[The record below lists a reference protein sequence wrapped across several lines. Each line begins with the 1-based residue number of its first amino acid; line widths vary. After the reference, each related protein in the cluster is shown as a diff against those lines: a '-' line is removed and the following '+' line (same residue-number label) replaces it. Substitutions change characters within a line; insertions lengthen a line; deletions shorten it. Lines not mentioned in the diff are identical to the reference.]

1 MNHIYRLVWNKKR
14 RMLMAVAEIG
24 CANGK
29 DAAGTTRGQDGVPD
43 GGGAY
48 SGARTLLATALL
60 ALFPL
65 VSFAQQGMSDYI
77 PAGTSLSVSDGDGS
91 NALLAGTNLTNDGTL
106 DITGTDAGS
115 HLVSLSGSG
124 TVLMDARTLTLTA
137 ADGFYLGT
145 LQGSGSL
152 VVAGGYETLG
162 GVNVHGGVTQ
172 VDQYAGL
179 SLSGSGSI
187 ALSSG
192 LLNNGMFD
200 IAATNNGAK
209 VNSLSGSGTVWLGGQ
224 TLTLTNAGDTFAGMI
239 AGFGGVNV
247 AGGTQVLSGT
257 NIYFGATSI
266 DQGGA
271 LALSGSGSIALSS
284 GVANNG
290 VFDIAAT
297 DNGAQVTS
305 LSGSGTVW
313 LGGQT
318 LTLTNAGDT
327 FAGMIAG
334 FGGVNVA
341 GGTQVLSG
349 TNIYF
354 GATSIDQ
361 GGALALSG
369 SGSIALS
376 SGVANNGVLDI
387 VATDNGAE
395 VRSLSGSGAV
405 LLGGQTLTLTDAGD
419 TFAGSIY
426 GSGGLTIAGGMQV
439 LSGTNTYN
447 GATSIDQGGALAL
460 SGSGSIALSS
470 GIANN
475 GVFDIAATNNG
486 AEVRS
491 LSGSG
496 AVLLGGQTLTLTN
509 AGDTFAGSILGSGGL
524 TIAGGIE
531 TLSGTNTYS
540 GATSIDQGGAL
551 ALSGSG
557 SIALSSGV
565 ANNGVLDI
573 AATNNGAEV
582 RSLSGSGAVLLGG
595 QTLALTDAGDTFAGS
610 IHGSGGLT
618 IAGGIETLSGTN
630 TYNGATSIDQGGAL
644 ALSGSGSIALS
655 SGIANNGVF
664 DIAATNNGA
673 EVRTLSG
680 SGAVLLG
687 GQTLTLTD
695 AQDVFAGSIHGS
707 GGMTIAGGMQVLSG
721 TNTYN
726 GATSVDQGG
735 ALALSGSGSIALSS
749 GVANNGVFD
758 IAATDNGAEVR
769 TLSGSGA
776 VLLGGQTLTL
786 TNAGDTFAGS
796 ILGSGGLTIA
806 GGIETLSG
814 TNTYS
819 GATSI
824 DQGGGLALSGSG
836 GIALSSGVANN
847 GVLDIAATNNGAEV
861 RTLSGSGAVLLGGQ
875 TLTLTDAGDTFA
887 GSIHG
892 SGGLTIAGGIETL
905 SGTNT
910 YSGATSIDQGGG
922 LALSGSGSIAL
933 SSGVA
938 NNGVLDI
945 AATNNGA
952 EVRTLSGSGAVLLGG
967 QTLTLTDAQDVFA
980 GGIHGSGGLTIAG
993 GIETLSGTN
1002 TYSGATSIDQVSALA
1017 LSGSGSIALSSGVAN
1032 NGVFDIAATNNGAE
1046 VRTLSGSGA
1055 VLLGGQTLT
1064 LTNAGDTFAG
1074 SILGSGG
1081 LTIAGGIETLS
1092 GTNTYTGATSIDQD
1106 GALALSGSGSIALS
1120 SGVANNGVLDI
1131 TATDNGAE
1139 VRTLSGS
1146 GAVLLGGQ
1154 TLTLTNAGD
1163 TFAGSILGSGGLTIA
1178 GGIET
1183 LSGTNTYSGATSI
1196 DQGGGLALSG
1206 SGSIALSSGVANN
1219 GVLDIAATDNG
1230 AEVRSLSGSGAVLLG
1245 GQTLTLTNAGD
1256 TFAGSILGS
1265 GGLTIAGGI
1274 ETLSGTNTYSGA
1286 TSIDQG
1292 GALAL
1297 SGSGSIA
1304 LSSGVANNGVL
1315 DIAATDNGAEVR
1327 TLSGSGAV
1335 LLGGQTLTL
1344 TDAGDTFA
1352 GSIHGSG
1359 GLTIAGGIETVS
1371 GTNTYTGATSIDQGG
1386 LVLSGSGSIALSS
1399 GVANNGV
1406 LDITA
1411 TDNGAEVRT
1420 LSGSGAVL
1428 LGGQTLTLTNAG
1440 DTFAGS
1446 ILGSGGLTIAGGI
1459 ETLSGTNTYNGATSI
1474 DQGGAL
1480 ALSGS
1485 GSIALSSGVA
1495 NNGVLDI
1502 AATDNG
1508 AEVRTLSG
1516 SGAVLLGGQTLTL
1529 TDAGDTFAGSIHGS
1543 GGLTI
1548 AGGIET
1554 LSGTNTYTGAT
1565 SINQG
1570 GALALSG
1577 SGGIALSSG
1586 VANNGLLDIAA
1597 TDNGAQVRTLSGSG
1611 AVLLGG
1617 QTLTLTDA
1625 QDVFAGGIHGSGGL
1639 TIAGGIETLAGTN
1652 TYNGATSI
1660 DQGGA
1665 LALSGSGS
1673 IALSSGVA
1681 NNGVLDI
1688 AATNNG
1694 AEVRTLSGSGVV
1706 LLGGQTMTLT
1716 DAQDVFAGGIHGSG
1730 GLTIAGGTQ
1739 VLSGTNTYSGAT
1751 SIDQGGALA
1760 LSGSGSIALSSGVAN
1775 NGVLDIAAT
1784 NNGAEVHSLSGSGAV
1799 LLGGQTLTL
1808 TDAGDA
1814 FAGSIHGSGGLTIAG
1829 GIETLSGTNTYT
1841 GATSINQG
1849 GALAL
1854 SGSGGIALSSGVAN
1868 NGLLDIAATDNGAQV
1883 RTLSGSGA
1891 VLLGGQTLTLTD
1903 AQDVSAGGIH
1913 GSGGLTIAG
1922 GIETLS
1928 GTNTYTGATSIDQG
1942 GLALS
1947 GSGSIALSSG
1957 VANNGVFDIAAT
1969 NNGAE
1974 VRSLSGSGVVLLG
1987 GQTLTLTDAA
1997 DTFAGSILGSG
2008 GLTIAG
2014 GTETL
2019 AGTNTYNGATSIDQ
2033 GGALALSGSGSIA
2046 LSSGVANNGVLDIA
2060 ATDNGAE
2067 VRSLS
2072 GSGAVLLGGQTLTLT
2087 DAQDVFAGSIHG
2099 SGGLTI
2105 AAGTETLT
2113 GVNTHSGT
2121 TAVSHGATLA
2131 LAGNGSI
2138 GNSRVQTDGTLDV
2151 SASTGGVAVQSLG
2164 GSGAVL
2170 LGGQTLTLTN
2180 AGDTFAGS
2188 IHGSGGLAIAAGT
2201 ETLTGVNTHTGAT
2214 AVSHGATLALAGNG
2228 SIGNSR
2234 VQTDGT
2240 LDVSAS
2246 TGGAAVKSLGGSGA
2260 VLLGGQTLTLTDA
2273 GDTFTG
2279 SIHGSGGL
2287 AIAAGTETLT
2297 GVNTHTGATAVSH
2310 GATLAL
2316 AGNGSI
2322 GNSRVRTD
2330 GTLDVSA
2337 STGGAAVQS
2346 LGGSGAVLLGGQT
2359 LTLTDAGDTFTGS
2372 IHGSGGLT
2380 IAGGTETLAGT
2391 NTNTGA
2397 TSIGHDGGLALSGSG
2412 SIALSSGVANDGV
2425 LDIAATGNGAQVRTL
2440 SGSGAVLLGGQTL
2453 TLTNAGDTFAGSI
2466 HGSGGLAIAAGTET
2480 LTGVNTHT
2488 GTTAVSHGATLALA
2502 GNGSIGNSRVQ
2513 TDGTLDV
2520 SASTGGAAVKSL
2532 GGSGAVLLGGH
2543 TLTLTDAAGAFN
2555 GRISGSGGIA
2565 IADGSQA
2572 LTTTQ
2577 AYTGATSIGAGAT
2590 LTLAGNGLI
2599 AASSRVVADGTL
2611 NVADAGATIQS
2622 LAGDGMVQLGSQ
2634 TLTLTAARD
2643 VFGGT
2648 IAGDGALNLTGG
2660 TATLAGNNTYRGATY
2675 IGGGATLALSGQGSI
2690 ASSSG
2695 VDVDGRFDIS
2705 GTDRGATV
2713 RTVSGAG
2720 TIYLGAQTLALSRAA
2735 GLFAGTIVGA
2745 GGLSVD
2751 GGRISL
2757 GGVNDYTGTTSIAGG
2772 AALALSGAG
2781 SIAGSAVRDD
2791 GVFDVSGAAH
2801 GVAIKGLSGSGSVLL
2816 GANDLTVTAA
2826 AGRFGGNIAGSG
2838 SLKVTGGTLTLDGAN
2853 DYTGKTVVSGGTLR
2867 TYADANLGK
2876 GSAALEL
2883 DNGTWQTSADLTH
2896 ERGLALTG
2904 RGTVDVD
2911 AGTVTTENGTV
2922 GGSGTLVKQGTG
2934 TLVLRGVLANGGLQ
2948 VEHGTV
2954 ALHAAN
2960 TYTGD
2965 TAVSRDGILRIDS
2978 DANLG
2983 AAGNRLVLDGG
2994 TLQTTGSMTSD
3005 RAFTITA
3012 RNGVLDAEGADS
3024 VVTLNGNI
3032 GGDGRLVKE
3041 GQGTLVLGGDNGG
3054 GQGSANAPGDGW
3066 TGGLTINDGL
3076 VKVTNAYGLGWGSVM
3091 TFNAGT
3097 IYATV
3102 DIATGQDIR
3111 MGRSTNINTEANTT
3125 TTLAGDLLSTGAGDG
3140 CFTKTGQGTLNV
3152 TGNANIDATC
3162 VLEGKLLA
3170 NGLFN
3175 SRVTVAH
3182 GATLGGSGTVKGD
3195 LLVQGTLSPGNSP
3208 GMLTAD
3214 SNITMAA
3221 GSTYKEDIGGTAQAT
3236 PTAPVGAPGYYSYLH
3251 VVGGKRFTIEPGATL
3266 APTLKNLYSP
3276 DEAGYGSAPL
3286 KPELGQSFRI
3296 VTADGGIAGRFDTL
3310 VQPDGMDGTRMAA
3323 FYNVGGNNSIELK
3336 VLPASYADWS
3346 RGGNANSRAV
3356 AGALD
3361 RIVDLDQSGRAGER
3375 QDLLL
3380 YRVGSATAD
3389 RLGGLLRG
3397 LSGEVHG
3404 SLAAAAP
3411 QAGWNLQRSVL
3422 KHTADDG
3429 DRALWLDLAGTRG
3442 KWSGDAD
3449 ASGFK
3454 ADRLQV
3460 TAGLDVLR
3468 GADYRLG
3475 VGASYAHTDV
3485 SAGDDTGKLRQNKVF
3500 VYGETTVDGLTFD
3513 GIGSVGRDK
3522 ADSRRADP
3530 LATSSGLSAHA
3541 GGNAALLGVGV
3552 RAERELLGAKVEPF
3566 ARLTVQRVERD
3577 GLAETPAS
3585 AAALTVD
3592 GDTATGTRLQA
3603 GLAAASRNADPLRAS
3618 TYRVNLGAGVDAG
3631 GLLRPTRSAW
3641 LAGER
3646 VTIGAPGVG
3655 RAFVQGG
3662 VTGTLHVGKGAYL
3675 YYGVTGEGRGG
3686 YYQVGGNAG
3695 VRAVF

>member
-1 MNHIYRLVWNKKR
+1 MFDIAATNNG
-14 RMLMAVAEIG
+14 AEV
-24 CANGK
+24 
-29 DAAGTTRGQDGVPD
+29 R
-43 GGGAY
+43 
-48 SGARTLLATALL
+48 
-60 ALFPL
+60 
-65 VSFAQQGMSDYI
+65 
-77 PAGTSLSVSDGDGS
+77 
-91 NALLAGTNLTNDGTL
+91 
-106 DITGTDAGS
+106 
-115 HLVSLSGSG
+115 SLSGSG
-124 TVLMDARTLTLTA
+124 AVLLGGQTLTLTDA
-137 ADGFYLGT
+137 GDTFAGSIH
-145 LQGSGSL
+145 GSGGL
-152 VVAGGYETLG
+152 TIAGGTETLSG
-162 GVNVHGGVTQ
+162 TNTYSGATSI
-172 VDQYAGL
+172 DQRGAL
-179 SLSGSGSI
+179 ALSGSGSI

-192 LLNNGMFD
+192 VANNGVFD
-200 IAATNNGAK
+200 ITATNNGAE
-209 VNSLSGSGTVWLGGQ
+209 VRSLSGSGAVLVGGQ
-224 TLTLTNAGDTFAGMI
+224 TLTLTNAGDTFAGSIHGSGGLTI
-239 AGFGGVNV
+239 AGGIE
-247 AGGTQVLSGT
+247 TLTGT
-257 NIYFGATSI
+257 NTYTGATLI
-266 DQGGA
+266 DQGA

-297 DNGAQVTS
+297 N
-305 LSGSGTVW
+305 
-313 LGGQT
+313 
-318 LTLTNAGDT
+318 
-327 FAGMIAG
+327 
-334 FGGVNVA
+334 
-341 GGTQVLSG
+341 
-349 TNIYF
+349 
-354 GATSIDQ
+354 
-361 GGALALSG
+361 
-369 SGSIALS
+369 
-376 SGVANNGVLDI
+376 
-387 VATDNGAE
+387 NGAE

-426 GSGGLTIAGGMQV
+426 GSGGLTIAGGIET
-439 LSGTNTYN
+439 LTGTNTYN
-447 GATSIDQGGALAL
+447 
-460 SGSGSIALSS
+460 
-470 GIANN
+470 
-475 GVFDIAATNNG
+475 
-486 AEVRS
+486 
-491 LSGSG
+491 
-496 AVLLGGQTLTLTN
+496 
-509 AGDTFAGSILGSGGL
+509 
-524 TIAGGIE
+524 
-531 TLSGTNTYS
+531 

-595 QTLALTDAGDTFAGS
+595 QTL
-610 IHGSGGLT
+610 
-618 IAGGIETLSGTN
+618 
-630 TYNGATSIDQGGAL
+630 
-644 ALSGSGSIALS
+644 
-655 SGIANNGVF
+655 
-664 DIAATNNGA
+664 
-673 EVRTLSG
+673 
-680 SGAVLLG
+680 
-687 GQTLTLTD
+687 TLTD

-707 GGMTIAGGMQVLSG
+707 GGLTIAAG
-721 TNTYN
+721 TETLTGVNTHTGTTAVSH
-726 GATSVDQGG
+726 GATL
-735 ALALSGSGSIALSS
+735 ALAGNGSIGNSR
-749 GVANNGVFD
+749 
-758 IAATDNGAEVR
+758 VR
-769 TLSGSGA
+769 TDGTLDVSASTGDAAVQSLGGSGA

-786 TNAGDTFAGS
+786 TNAGDT
-796 ILGSGGLTIA
+796 
-806 GGIETLSG
+806 
-814 TNTYS
+814 
-819 GATSI
+819 
-824 DQGGGLALSGSG
+824 
-836 GIALSSGVANN
+836 
-847 GVLDIAATNNGAEV
+847 
-861 RTLSGSGAVLLGGQ
+861 
-875 TLTLTDAGDTFA
+875 
-887 GSIHG
+887 
-892 SGGLTIAGGIETL
+892 
-905 SGTNT
+905 
-910 YSGATSIDQGGG
+910 
-922 LALSGSGSIAL
+922 
-933 SSGVA
+933 
-938 NNGVLDI
+938 
-945 AATNNGA
+945 
-952 EVRTLSGSGAVLLGG
+952 
-967 QTLTLTDAQDVFA
+967 
-980 GGIHGSGGLTIAG
+980 
-993 GIETLSGTN
+993 
-1002 TYSGATSIDQVSALA
+1002 
-1017 LSGSGSIALSSGVAN
+1017 
-1032 NGVFDIAATNNGAE
+1032 
-1046 VRTLSGSGA
+1046 
-1055 VLLGGQTLT
+1055 
-1064 LTNAGDTFAG
+1064 
-1074 SILGSGG
+1074 
-1081 LTIAGGIETLS
+1081 
-1092 GTNTYTGATSIDQD
+1092 
-1106 GALALSGSGSIALS
+1106 
-1120 SGVANNGVLDI
+1120 
-1131 TATDNGAE
+1131 
-1139 VRTLSGS
+1139 
-1146 GAVLLGGQ
+1146 
-1154 TLTLTNAGD
+1154 
-1163 TFAGSILGSGGLTIA
+1163 
-1178 GGIET
+1178 
-1183 LSGTNTYSGATSI
+1183 
-1196 DQGGGLALSG
+1196 
-1206 SGSIALSSGVANN
+1206 
-1219 GVLDIAATDNG
+1219 
-1230 AEVRSLSGSGAVLLG
+1230 
-1245 GQTLTLTNAGD
+1245 
-1256 TFAGSILGS
+1256 
-1265 GGLTIAGGI
+1265 
-1274 ETLSGTNTYSGA
+1274 
-1286 TSIDQG
+1286 
-1292 GALAL
+1292 
-1297 SGSGSIA
+1297 
-1304 LSSGVANNGVL
+1304 
-1315 DIAATDNGAEVR
+1315 
-1327 TLSGSGAV
+1327 
-1335 LLGGQTLTL
+1335 
-1344 TDAGDTFA
+1344 
-1352 GSIHGSG
+1352 
-1359 GLTIAGGIETVS
+1359 
-1371 GTNTYTGATSIDQGG
+1371 
-1386 LVLSGSGSIALSS
+1386 
-1399 GVANNGV
+1399 
-1406 LDITA
+1406 
-1411 TDNGAEVRT
+1411 
-1420 LSGSGAVL
+1420 
-1428 LGGQTLTLTNAG
+1428 
-1440 DTFAGS
+1440 
-1446 ILGSGGLTIAGGI
+1446 
-1459 ETLSGTNTYNGATSI
+1459 
-1474 DQGGAL
+1474 
-1480 ALSGS
+1480 
-1485 GSIALSSGVA
+1485 
-1495 NNGVLDI
+1495 
-1502 AATDNG
+1502 
-1508 AEVRTLSG
+1508 
-1516 SGAVLLGGQTLTL
+1516 
-1529 TDAGDTFAGSIHGS
+1529 
-1543 GGLTI
+1543 
-1548 AGGIET
+1548 
-1554 LSGTNTYTGAT
+1554 
-1565 SINQG
+1565 
-1570 GALALSG
+1570 
-1577 SGGIALSSG
+1577 
-1586 VANNGLLDIAA
+1586 
-1597 TDNGAQVRTLSGSG
+1597 
-1611 AVLLGG
+1611 
-1617 QTLTLTDA
+1617 
-1625 QDVFAGGIHGSGGL
+1625 
-1639 TIAGGIETLAGTN
+1639 
-1652 TYNGATSI
+1652 
-1660 DQGGA
+1660 
-1665 LALSGSGS
+1665 
-1673 IALSSGVA
+1673 
-1681 NNGVLDI
+1681 
-1688 AATNNG
+1688 
-1694 AEVRTLSGSGVV
+1694 
-1706 LLGGQTMTLT
+1706 
-1716 DAQDVFAGGIHGSG
+1716 
-1730 GLTIAGGTQ
+1730 
-1739 VLSGTNTYSGAT
+1739 
-1751 SIDQGGALA
+1751 
-1760 LSGSGSIALSSGVAN
+1760 
-1775 NGVLDIAAT
+1775 
-1784 NNGAEVHSLSGSGAV
+1784 
-1799 LLGGQTLTL
+1799 
-1808 TDAGDA
+1808 
-1814 FAGSIHGSGGLTIAG
+1814 
-1829 GIETLSGTNTYT
+1829 
-1841 GATSINQG
+1841 
-1849 GALAL
+1849 
-1854 SGSGGIALSSGVAN
+1854 
-1868 NGLLDIAATDNGAQV
+1868 
-1883 RTLSGSGA
+1883 
-1891 VLLGGQTLTLTD
+1891 
-1903 AQDVSAGGIH
+1903 
-1913 GSGGLTIAG
+1913 
-1922 GIETLS
+1922 
-1928 GTNTYTGATSIDQG
+1928 
-1942 GLALS
+1942 
-1947 GSGSIALSSG
+1947 
-1957 VANNGVFDIAAT
+1957 
-1969 NNGAE
+1969 
-1974 VRSLSGSGVVLLG
+1974 
-1987 GQTLTLTDAA
+1987 
-1997 DTFAGSILGSG
+1997 
-2008 GLTIAG
+2008 
-2014 GTETL
+2014 
-2019 AGTNTYNGATSIDQ
+2019 
-2033 GGALALSGSGSIA
+2033 
-2046 LSSGVANNGVLDIA
+2046 
-2060 ATDNGAE
+2060 
-2067 VRSLS
+2067 
-2072 GSGAVLLGGQTLTLT
+2072 
-2087 DAQDVFAGSIHG
+2087 FAGSIHG

-2151 SASTGGVAVQSLG
+2151 SASTGGVAFQSLG

-2170 LGGQTLTLTN
+2170 LGGQTLTLTD
-2180 AGDTFAGS
+2180 AQDVFAGS

-2214 AVSHGATLALAGNG
+2214 AVSQGATLALAGNG

-2246 TGGAAVKSLGGSGA
+2246 TGGAAV
-2260 VLLGGQTLTLTDA
+2260 
-2273 GDTFTG
+2273 
-2279 SIHGSGGL
+2279 
-2287 AIAAGTETLT
+2287 
-2297 GVNTHTGATAVSH
+2297 
-2310 GATLAL
+2310 
-2316 AGNGSI
+2316 
-2322 GNSRVRTD
+2322 R
-2330 GTLDVSA
+2330 
-2337 STGGAAVQS
+2337 S

-2397 TSIGHDGGLALSGSG
+2397 TSIGHDGDLALSGSG
-2412 SIALSSGVANDGV
+2412 SIALSSGVANNGV
-2425 LDIAATGNGAQVRTL
+2425 LDIAATSNGAQVRTL

-2466 HGSGGLAIAAGTET
+2466 QGSGGLAIAAGTET

-2488 GTTAVSHGATLALA
+2488 GATAVSQGATLALA

-2565 IADGSQA
+2565 IAGGSQA

-2611 NVADAGATIQS
+2611 DVADAGATIQS
-2622 LAGDGMVQLGSQ
+2622 LAGDGLVQLGSQ

-2643 VFGGT
+2643 VFAGT

-2713 RTVSGAG
+2713 STVSGAG

-2751 GGRISL
+2751 GGSMSL

-2801 GVAIKGLSGSGSVLL
+2801 GVAIKGLTGSGSVLL

-2934 TLVLRGVLANGGLQ
+2934 TLILRGALANGGLQ

-2965 TAVSRDGILRIDS
+2965 TTVSRDGILRIDS

-3111 MGRSTNINTEANTT
+3111 MGRSTNINTEADTT

-3236 PTAPVGAPGYYSYLH
+3236 PTAPVGVPGYYSYLH
-3251 VVGGKRFTIEPGATL
+3251 VVGGKRFTIESGASL
-3266 APTLKNLYSP
+3266 APTLKNLYSA

-3375 QDLLL
+3375 QDQLL

>member
-29 DAAGTTRGQDGVPD
+29 DTAGTTRGQDAVPD

-65 VSFAQQGMSDYI
+65 VSFAQQGMFDYI

-91 NALLAGTNLTNDGTL
+91 NALLTGTNLTNDGTL
-106 DITGTDAGS
+106 DITATNAGS
-115 HLVSLSGSG
+115 HLASLSGSG

-137 ADGFYLGT
+137 ANGFYLGT

-162 GVNVHGGVTQ
+162 GVNVHGGATQ

-179 SLSGSGSI
+179 SLTGSGSI

-192 LLNNGMFD
+192 LLNNGMFN
-200 IAATNNGAK
+200 IAATDNGAK

-224 TLTLTNAGDTFAGMI
+224 TLTLTDAGDTFAGTI
-239 AGFGGVNV
+239 AGFGDVNVAGGTQVLSGTNTYFGTTSIDQGGALALSGSGNIALSSGVANNGVFDIAATDNGAQVRSLSGSGTVWLGGQTLTLTNAGDSFAGVIDGFGGVNV

-257 NIYFGATSI
+257 NTYFGTTSI

-297 DNGAQVTS
+297 DNGAQVNS

-318 LTLTNAGDT
+318 LTLTNAGET
-327 FAGMIAG
+327 FAGVIDG
-334 FGGVNVA
+334 VGGVNVA

-349 TNIYF
+349 ANTYI
-354 GATSIDQ
+354 GATSIEQ

-376 SGVANNGVLDI
+376 SGVANNGMFDI
-387 VATDNGAE
+387 AATDNGAE
-395 VRSLSGSGAV
+395 VRTLSGSGTV
-405 LLGGQTLTLTDAGD
+405 LLGGQTLTLTDAQD
-419 TFAGSIY
+419 VFAGSIH
-426 GSGGLTIAGGMQV
+426 
-439 LSGTNTYN
+439 
-447 GATSIDQGGALAL
+447 
-460 SGSGSIALSS
+460 
-470 GIANN
+470 
-475 GVFDIAATNNG
+475 
-486 AEVRS
+486 
-491 LSGSG
+491 
-496 AVLLGGQTLTLTN
+496 
-509 AGDTFAGSILGSGGL
+509 GSGGL

-565 ANNGVLDI
+565 ANNGV
-573 AATNNGAEV
+573 
-582 RSLSGSGAVLLGG
+582 
-595 QTLALTDAGDTFAGS
+595 F
-610 IHGSGGLT
+610 
-618 IAGGIETLSGTN
+618 
-630 TYNGATSIDQGGAL
+630 
-644 ALSGSGSIALS
+644 
-655 SGIANNGVF
+655 
-664 DIAATNNGA
+664 
-673 EVRTLSG
+673 
-680 SGAVLLG
+680 
-687 GQTLTLTD
+687 
-695 AQDVFAGSIHGS
+695 
-707 GGMTIAGGMQVLSG
+707 
-721 TNTYN
+721 
-726 GATSVDQGG
+726 
-735 ALALSGSGSIALSS
+735 
-749 GVANNGVFD
+749 
-758 IAATDNGAEVR
+758 
-769 TLSGSGA
+769 
-776 VLLGGQTLTL
+776 
-786 TNAGDTFAGS
+786 
-796 ILGSGGLTIA
+796 
-806 GGIETLSG
+806 
-814 TNTYS
+814 
-819 GATSI
+819 
-824 DQGGGLALSGSG
+824 
-836 GIALSSGVANN
+836 
-847 GVLDIAATNNGAEV
+847 
-861 RTLSGSGAVLLGGQ
+861 
-875 TLTLTDAGDTFA
+875 
-887 GSIHG
+887 
-892 SGGLTIAGGIETL
+892 
-905 SGTNT
+905 
-910 YSGATSIDQGGG
+910 
-922 LALSGSGSIAL
+922 
-933 SSGVA
+933 
-938 NNGVLDI
+938 DI

-1002 TYSGATSIDQVSALA
+1002 TYSGATSIDQGGALA
-1017 LSGSGSIALSSGVAN
+1017 LAGSGSIALSSGVAN

-1064 LTNAGDTFAG
+1064 LTDAQDVF
-1074 SILGSGG
+1074 
-1081 LTIAGGIETLS
+1081 AGGIH
-1092 GTNTYTGATSIDQD
+1092 
-1106 GALALSGSGSIALS
+1106 
-1120 SGVANNGVLDI
+1120 
-1131 TATDNGAE
+1131 
-1139 VRTLSGS
+1139 
-1146 GAVLLGGQ
+1146 
-1154 TLTLTNAGD
+1154 
-1163 TFAGSILGSGGLTIA
+1163 GSGGLTIA

-1196 DQGGGLALSG
+1196 DQGGGLALAG

-1219 GVLDIAATDNG
+1219 GVFDIAATDNG
-1230 AEVRSLSGSGAVLLG
+1230 AQVRTLSGSGAVLLG
-1245 GQTLTLTNAGD
+1245 GQALTLTDAQD
-1256 TFAGSILGS
+1256 VFAGSILGS
-1265 GGLTIAGGI
+1265 GGLAIAGGI

-1292 GALAL
+1292 GGLALA
-1297 SGSGSIA
+1297 GSGSIA
-1304 LSSGVANNGVL
+1304 LSSGVANNGV
-1315 DIAATDNGAEVR
+1315 
-1327 TLSGSGAV
+1327 
-1335 LLGGQTLTL
+1335 
-1344 TDAGDTFA
+1344 F
-1352 GSIHGSG
+1352 
-1359 GLTIAGGIETVS
+1359 
-1371 GTNTYTGATSIDQGG
+1371 
-1386 LVLSGSGSIALSS
+1386 
-1399 GVANNGV
+1399 
-1406 LDITA
+1406 
-1411 TDNGAEVRT
+1411 
-1420 LSGSGAVL
+1420 
-1428 LGGQTLTLTNAG
+1428 
-1440 DTFAGS
+1440 
-1446 ILGSGGLTIAGGI
+1446 
-1459 ETLSGTNTYNGATSI
+1459 
-1474 DQGGAL
+1474 
-1480 ALSGS
+1480 
-1485 GSIALSSGVA
+1485 
-1495 NNGVLDI
+1495 
-1502 AATDNG
+1502 
-1508 AEVRTLSG
+1508 
-1516 SGAVLLGGQTLTL
+1516 
-1529 TDAGDTFAGSIHGS
+1529 
-1543 GGLTI
+1543 
-1548 AGGIET
+1548 
-1554 LSGTNTYTGAT
+1554 
-1565 SINQG
+1565 
-1570 GALALSG
+1570 
-1577 SGGIALSSG
+1577 
-1586 VANNGLLDIAA
+1586 DIAA

-1625 QDVFAGGIHGSGGL
+1625 QDVFAGSIYGSGGL
-1639 TIAGGIETLAGTN
+1639 TIAGGTQVLSGTN
-1652 TYNGATSI
+1652 TYNGSTSI
-1660 DQGGA
+1660 DQGGG

-1681 NNGVLDI
+1681 NNGVFDI
-1688 AATNNG
+1688 AATTNG
-1694 AEVRTLSGSGVV
+1694 AEVR
-1706 LLGGQTMTLT
+1706 
-1716 DAQDVFAGGIHGSG
+1716 
-1730 GLTIAGGTQ
+1730 
-1739 VLSGTNTYSGAT
+1739 
-1751 SIDQGGALA
+1751 
-1760 LSGSGSIALSSGVAN
+1760 
-1775 NGVLDIAAT
+1775 
-1784 NNGAEVHSLSGSGAV
+1784 SLSGSGAV

-1808 TDAGDA
+1808 TDAGDT
-1814 FAGSIHGSGGLTIAG
+1814 FAGS
-1829 GIETLSGTNTYT
+1829 
-1841 GATSINQG
+1841 
-1849 GALAL
+1849 
-1854 SGSGGIALSSGVAN
+1854 
-1868 NGLLDIAATDNGAQV
+1868 
-1883 RTLSGSGA
+1883 
-1891 VLLGGQTLTLTD
+1891 
-1903 AQDVSAGGIH
+1903 IH

-1974 VRSLSGSGVVLLG
+1974 VRSLSGSGAVLLG
-1987 GQTLTLTDAA
+1987 GQTLTLTDAQ
-1997 DTFAGSILGSG
+1997 DVFAGSILGSGGLAIAGGIETLSGTNTYSGATSIDQGGGLALSGSGSVALSSGVANNGVLDIAATNNGAEVRSLSGSGAVLLGGQTLTLTDAQDVFAGSIHGSG

-2019 AGTNTYNGATSIDQ
+2019 SGTNTYTGATSIDQ

-2060 ATDNGAE
+2060 ATNNGAEVRSLSGSGAVLLGGQTLTLTNAGDTFAGSIQGSGGLTIAGGVETLTGTNTYIGATSIDQGGGLGLSGSGSIALSSGVANNGVFDITATNNGAEVHSLSGSGAVLLGGQTLTLTDAADTFAGSIHGSGGLTIAGGTETLTGTNTYTGTTSIDQGGGLAMAGSGSIALSSGVANNGVFDITATNNGAEVRSLSGSGAVLLGGQTLTLTNAGDTFAGSIQGSGGLTIAGGVETLTGTNTYIGATSIDQGGGLGLSGSGSIALSSGVANNGVFDITATNNGAEVRTLSGSGAVLLGGQTLTLTNAGDTFAGSIYGSGGLTIAGGIETLTGTNTYTGATSIDQGGGLGLSGSGSVALSSGVANNGVFDITATNNGAEVRTLSGSGAVLLGGQTLTLTNAGDTFAGSIQGSGGLTIAGGIETLTGTNTYNGATSIDQGGGLALSGSGSVALSSGVANNGVFDITATNNGAEVRTLSGSGAVLLGGQTLTLTDAGDTFAGSIHGSGGLTIAGGSETLTGTNTYTGATSIDQGGALALSGSGSIALSSGVANNGMFDIAATNNGAQVSSLSGSGAVLLGGQTLTLTDAGDTFAGSIHGSGGLAIAAGTETLTGVNTHTGTTAVSQGATLALAGNGSIGNSRVQTDGTLDVSASTGGAAVQSLGGSGAVLLGGQTLTLTDGGDTFAGSIHGSGGLTIAGGIETLSGTNTYSGATSIDQGSALALSGSGSIALSSGVANNGVLDIVATNNGAE

-2113 GVNTHSGT
+2113 GVNTHTGT
-2121 TAVSHGATLA
+2121 TAVSQGAALVLAGNGSIGNSRVQTDGTLDVSASTGGAVVQSLGGSGAVLLGGQTLTLTNAGDTFAGSIHGSGGLTIAAGTETLTGVNTHTGTTAVSQGATLA

-2151 SASTGGVAVQSLG
+2151 SASTGGAAVQSLG

-2201 ETLTGVNTHTGAT
+2201 ETLTGVNTHTGTT
-2214 AVSHGATLALAGNG
+2214 AVSQGATLALAGNG

-2246 TGGAAVKSLGGSGA
+2246 TGGAAVQSLGGSGA
-2260 VLLGGQTLTLTDA
+2260 VLLGGQTLTLTHA
-2273 GDTFTG
+2273 GDTFAG

-2287 AIAAGTETLT
+2287 TIASGTETLT
-2297 GVNTHTGATAVSH
+2297 GVNTHTGTTSVSQ

-2322 GNSRVRTD
+2322 GNSRVQTDGTLDVSASTGGAAVQSLGGSGAVLLGGQTLTLTHAGDTFAGSIHGSGGLAIASGTETLTGVNTHTGTTAVSQGATLVLAGNGSIGNSRVQTD

-2359 LTLTDAGDTFTGS
+2359 LTLTDA
-2372 IHGSGGLT
+2372 
-2380 IAGGTETLAGT
+2380 
-2391 NTNTGA
+2391 
-2397 TSIGHDGGLALSGSG
+2397 
-2412 SIALSSGVANDGV
+2412 
-2425 LDIAATGNGAQVRTL
+2425 
-2440 SGSGAVLLGGQTL
+2440 
-2453 TLTNAGDTFAGSI
+2453 
-2466 HGSGGLAIAAGTET
+2466 
-2480 LTGVNTHT
+2480 
-2488 GTTAVSHGATLALA
+2488 
-2502 GNGSIGNSRVQ
+2502 
-2513 TDGTLDV
+2513 
-2520 SASTGGAAVKSL
+2520 
-2532 GGSGAVLLGGH
+2532 
-2543 TLTLTDAAGAFN
+2543 AGAFN

-2565 IADGSQA
+2565 IAGGSQA

-2599 AASSRVVADGTL
+2599 AASSRVVTDGTL

-2622 LAGDGMVQLGSQ
+2622 LAGDGLVQLGSQ

-2643 VFGGT
+2643 VFAGT
-2648 IAGDGALNLTGG
+2648 IAGDGALSLTGG

-2695 VDVDGRFDIS
+2695 VNVDGRFDIS
-2705 GTDRGATV
+2705 GTDHGATV
-2713 RTVSGAG
+2713 STVSGAG

-2751 GGRISL
+2751 GGSMSL
-2757 GGVNDYTGTTSIAGG
+2757 GGVNEYTGTTSIAGG

-2826 AGRFGGNIAGSG
+2826 DSRFGGNIAGSG

-2883 DNGTWQTSADLTH
+2883 DNGTWQTGADLTH

-2922 GGSGTLVKQGTG
+2922 GGTGTLVKQGTG
-2934 TLVLRGVLANGGLQ
+2934 TLILRGVLANGGLQ

-2954 ALHAAN
+2954 ALKAAN

-2965 TAVSRDGILRIDS
+2965 TAVSRDGVLRIDS

-2994 TLQTTGSMTSD
+2994 TLQTTGSMTSN

-3236 PTAPVGAPGYYSYLH
+3236 PTSPVGASGYYSYLH

-3266 APTLKNLYSP
+3266 APTLKNLYSA

-3286 KPELGQSFRI
+3286 KPALGQSFRI

-3310 VQPDGMDGTRMAA
+3310 AQPDGMDGTRMAA

-3380 YRVGSATAD
+3380 YQVGSATAD
-3389 RLGGLLRG
+3389 RLGGLLRR

-3429 DRALWLDLAGTRG
+3429 ERALWLDLAGTRG

-3530 LATSSGLSAHA
+3530 LATASGLSAHA

-3566 ARLTVQRVERD
+3566 ARLTLQRVERD

-3618 TYRVNLGAGVDAG
+3618 TYRVNLGAGVDTG

-3646 VTIGAPGVG
+3646 IAIGAPGVG

-3662 VTGTLHVGKGAYL
+3662 VSGTLHVGKGAYL